1 MTEKITR
8 LPNVRWWHD
17 GTYAIV
23 PRAVVE
29 EAQRLIDDLVVARAT
44 RNLHAEEAAIEGLA
58 ALLLEHVGQP
68 GGGE

>member
-1 MTEKITR
+1 MTKLTR
-8 LPNVRWWHD
+8 LPNVHWWHD
-17 GTYAIV
+17 GTCAIV
-23 PRAVVE
+23 PRAVE
-29 EAQRLIDDLVVARAT
+29 AAQRLVEDLEAARAT